1 MRMTREQAIN
11 TVVMRADHVRATVND
26 GCGSHQRNM
35 NFCDLVTA
43 LEALGLLKLDE
54 PVQIVPKT
62 YLIPV
67 TTTYDGRTAVVLEDT
82 LIKTL
87 RGAGYEVTKR

>member
-1 MRMTREQAIN
+1 MTREQAIK
-11 TVVMRADHVRATVND
+11 TAEMSADHVRGDMT
-26 GCGSHQRNM
+26 
-35 NFCDLVTA
+35 FCDLVSA

-54 PVQIVPKT
+54 PVPIVPKT

-87 RGAGYEVTKR
+87 RDAGYEVTKRWPKEIT